1 MPIGPFL
8 SHKREDAPQLEHL
21 WAELALRGPAGWQD
35 VRNLQLGHGW
45 RRAFRKAIG
54 RDTDGFI
61 WWGTKRSLES
71 RTITKEEIP
80 RALRRTRSRLRRPY
94 PVVPLFVD
102 LSPSR
107 DHKLLEEA
115 FGKRRA
121 RALTAQH
128 GAIKDPKETIEEF
141 AQRAARQYVR
151 DLIRVQSRREVLRI
165 AISGG
170 RQPNTGPELSLD
182 WRPLLDDGYLADDDS
197 LAVLRDTLADI
208 RDAAH
213 ETATLPRIEV
223 ELHMRLPLAALVGW
237 EWNRARPVSLEVW
250 QSSPAAR
257 FLTGERPEVPVELP
271 APEVTE
277 LDGDGPAI
285 LAVSTIKSLRGA
297 LQRYAQ
303 QQEARRIVHLHLPG
317 DTQELINRSEIA
329 CASDWAARELAALND
344 EGLDKHM
351 ILLTPVSLAA
361 WIGAKAHG
369 TGKTWI
375 PFWDGEDGY
384 RSGVEIG

>member
-1 MPIGPFL
+1 MSIGPFL
-8 SHKREDAPQLEHL
+8 SHKREDAPQLDRL
-21 WAELALRGPAGWQD
+21 QAELALRGPAGWQD
-35 VRNLQLGHGW
+35 VRNLRLGHRW
-45 RRAFRKAIG
+45 RQAFRKAIG

-71 RTITKEEIP
+71 QTITREEVP
-80 RALRRTRSRLRRPY
+80 RALRRARSRWRRPY

-102 LSPSR
+102 LSPGR
-107 DHKLLEEA
+107 DRKLLEQA

-128 GAIKDPKETIEEF
+128 GAIKDPKETIKEF
-141 AQRAARQYVR
+141 AQRAARQYVK
-151 DLIRVQSRREVLRI
+151 DLIRIESRRGVLPV

-170 RQPNTGPELSLD
+170 RQPNAGPELSLD
-182 WRPLLDDGYLADDDS
+182 WRPLLDDGYLADEDS
-197 LAVLRDTLADI
+197 LAVLRETLADI

-213 ETATLPRIEV
+213 ETATLPRFEV

-257 FLTGERPEVPVELP
+257 FLTSERPDVPVELP
-271 APEVTE
+271 AAEVTS

-285 LAVSTIKSLRGA
+285 LAVSTVKSLQGA

-303 QQEARRIVHLHLPG
+303 RQGARRIVHLHLPG
-317 DTQELINRSEIA
+317 DAEGLVNRNEIA
-329 CASDWAARELAALND
+329 CASDWVVRELAALND
-344 EGLDKHM
+344 EGLSKHM
-351 ILLTPVSLAA
+351 ILLTPVSLAV

-375 PFWDGEDGY
+375 PFWNGEDGY
-384 RSGVEIG
+384 QSGIEIG